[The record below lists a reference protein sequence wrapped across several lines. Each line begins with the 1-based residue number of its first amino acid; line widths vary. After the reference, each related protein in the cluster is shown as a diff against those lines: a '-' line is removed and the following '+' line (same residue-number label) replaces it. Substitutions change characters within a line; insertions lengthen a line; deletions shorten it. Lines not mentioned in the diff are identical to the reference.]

1 MRAKDIIGN
10 PLFSS
15 EEYLSQSQIAGFF
28 SRLASKKRL
37 QGKDDENL
45 LDIDGIEGVSS
56 SAQLE
61 ELTSLASQEVGLI
74 HPISS
79 NTYNLCDMYSNCS
92 LNKLLVNSLKEIC
105 FAFDIDAS
113 DITMQH
119 KQPYTERILSLCQ
132 DCTC

>member
-15 EEYLSQSQIAGFF
+15 EEYLSQSQISGVF

-56 SAQLE
+56 SAQLSWKNLHLWLHKRLDSYTPSV
-61 ELTSLASQEVGLI
+61 LTPTTCVICTQTVVLTNYWLI
-74 HPISS
+74 
-79 NTYNLCDMYSNCS
+79 
-92 LNKLLVNSLKEIC
+92 
-105 FAFDIDAS
+105 
-113 DITMQH
+113 
-119 KQPYTERILSLCQ
+119 R
-132 DCTC
+132 